1 MIQQFIK
8 EQQSHSIIG
17 GFIAKSADSILAHV
31 NPSRL
36 QEKDLVVLIQADQS
50 IIVSFTNSQDNSQ
63 DQSDW
68 TPLSREQ
75 IHRSKSLLAPRTCYF
90 KIKHGEY
97 AGTYLISPD
106 LIVND
111 QFKSEKDYLEFL
123 TSTTNK

>member
-8 EQQSHSIIG
+8 EQQSNSIIG
-17 GFIAKSADSILAHV
+17 GFIAKSADPILAHV

-50 IIVSFTNSQDNSQ
+50 IIVSFTNSQD
-63 DQSDW
+63 QSDW

-75 IHRSKSLLAPRTCYF
+75 IHQSKSLLAPKTCYF
-90 KIKHGEY
+90 KIKYGEY

-111 QFKSEKDYLEFL
+111 QFKSEKDYLEVL

>member
-8 EQQSHSIIG
+8 EQQSHATIG
-17 GFIAKSADSILAHV
+17 GFIAKSADPILAHV

-36 QEKDLVVLIQADQS
+36 QDNDLVLLIQADQS
-50 IIVSFTNSQDNSQ
+50 IIVSFANSQ

-68 TPLSREQ
+68 TQLSREQ
-75 IHRSKSLLAPRTCYF
+75 IHQSKSILAPKTCYF

-97 AGTYLISPD
+97 AGIYLISPD

-111 QFKSEKDYLEFL
+111 QFKSEKDYLEVL
-123 TSTTNK
+123 ISTTNE

>member
-8 EQQSHSIIG
+8 EQQSHATIG
-17 GFIAKSADSILAHV
+17 GFIAKSVNPIFAHV

-36 QEKDLVVLIQADQS
+36 QDNDLVLLIQADQS
-50 IIVSFTNSQDNSQ
+50 IIVSFANSQ

-68 TPLSREQ
+68 TQLSREQ
-75 IHRSKSLLAPRTCYF
+75 IHRSKSLLAPKTCYF

-111 QFKSEKDYLEFL
+111 QFKSEKDYLEVL

>member
-8 EQQSHSIIG
+8 EQQSHRTIG
-17 GFIAKSADSILAHV
+17 GFIAKSADPILAHV

-36 QEKDLVVLIQADQS
+36 QDNDLVLLIQADQS
-50 IIVSFTNSQDNSQ
+50 IIVSFANSQ

-68 TPLSREQ
+68 TQLSREQ
-75 IHRSKSLLAPRTCYF
+75 IHRSKSLLAHKTCYF

-111 QFKSEKDYLEFL
+111 QFKSEKDYLEVL
-123 TSTTNK
+123 SSTTNK

>member
-8 EQQSHSIIG
+8 EQQSHDTIG
-17 GFIAKSADSILAHV
+17 GFIAKSADPILAHV

-50 IIVSFTNSQDNSQ
+50 IVVSFAHQQ
-63 DQSDW
+63 DQTNW
-68 TPLSREQ
+68 TTLSREQ
-75 IHRSKSLLAPRTCYF
+75 VHQSKSLLAPKTCYF
-90 KIKHGEY
+90 KITYGEY

-111 QFKSEKDYLEFL
+111 QFKSEKDYLEVL
-123 TSTTNK
+123 TSATNG

>member
-17 GFIAKSADSILAHV
+17 GFIAKSADPILAHV

-36 QEKDLVVLIQADQS
+36 QDNDLVLLIQADQS
-50 IIVSFTNSQDNSQ
+50 IVVSFANSQ

-68 TPLSREQ
+68 TPLAREQ
-75 IHRSKSLLAPRTCYF
+75 IHQSKSLLAPKTCYF
-90 KIKHGEY
+90 KIKYGEY

-111 QFKSEKDYLEFL
+111 PFKSEKDYLEVL

>member
-17 GFIAKSADSILAHV
+17 GFIAKSADPILAHV

-50 IIVSFTNSQDNSQ
+50 IIVSFTNSQ

>member
-8 EQQSHSIIG
+8 EQQSHPTIG
-17 GFIAKSADSILAHV
+17 GFIAKSVDPILAHV

-36 QEKDLVVLIQADQS
+36 QDNDLVLLIQADQS
-50 IIVSFTNSQDNSQ
+50 IVVSFANSQN
-63 DQSDW
+63 QSDW

-75 IHRSKSLLAPRTCYF
+75 IHQSKSLLASKTWYF
-90 KIKHGEY
+90 KIKYGKY
-97 AGTYLISPD
+97 AGIYLISPD

-111 QFKSEKDYLEFL
+111 QFKNEKDYLEVL

>member
-1 MIQQFIK
+1 MIQQFIE
-8 EQQSHSIIG
+8 EQQSHDTIG
-17 GFIAKSADSILAHV
+17 GFIAKSVDPILAHV

-36 QEKDLVVLIQADQS
+36 QDNDLVLLIQADQS
-50 IIVSFTNSQDNSQ
+50 IVISFANSQ

-68 TPLSREQ
+68 TPISREQ
-75 IHRSKSLLAPRTCYF
+75 IHQSKSLLAPKTCYF

-111 QFKSEKDYLEFL
+111 QFKKEADYMKFI
-123 TSTTNK
+123 TV

>member
-8 EQQSHSIIG
+8 EQQSNSIIG
-17 GFIAKSADSILAHV
+17 GFIAKSADPILAHV

-50 IIVSFTNSQDNSQ
+50 IIVSFTNSQD
-63 DQSDW
+63 QSDW

-75 IHRSKSLLAPRTCYF
+75 IHRSKSILAPKTYYF
-90 KIKHGEY
+90 KIKHEEY
-97 AGTYLISPD
+97 AGNYLISPD

-111 QFKSEKDYLEFL
+111 QFKSEKDYLEVL
-123 TSTTNK
+123 TSTTNG